1 MATDEHAAEHAQ
13 ARRADRRCVV
23 SSLSAAVTF
32 IALVAAT
39 SNLSLG
45 QEIDAVVYR
54 FFLPILAAVVVASY
68 LLLFTVGAGTNTRL
82 WTDVSRVVFLVSLS
96 AILLSAC
103 AVGGVAASILF

>member
-1 MATDEHAAEHAQ
+1 MVADEHAQ

-54 FFLPILAAVVVASY
+54 FFLPILAAVVVVSY
-68 LLLFTVGAGTNTRL
+68 LMLFTVGMGANMRL
-82 WTDVSRVVFLVSLS
+82 WADISKVIFLVSLS
-96 AILLSAC
+96 AILPSLC